1 MWPAF
6 IVYSVYWIFLSRRQM
21 RNTWPGV
28 AVTLL
33 LQLAMFGAIAWLF
46 PPWAWKI
53 TVLASITMPWWI
65 APVQIWRGTRLPARS
80 GEAAYDPERHPVPP
94 ELRVEVERQADVLM
108 RAGLVRLGT
117 FWHQAHGGTNLR
129 TLLESPDGLEMAM
142 VSGYEMVV
150 REGTPAEHR
159 RQEVDCAVA
168 VRFGGERRLVVGNA
182 VPEMM
187 PRTPGAR
194 LEMVPALR
202 DPAQLLAFARAY
214 RGRFAADE
222 RLEPVRGGVP
232 PLEHLQALEARSW
245 QGQVASGRF
254 RALPDDQ
261 VGFTLHGAFLAVL
274 GQQAPFRQLAGLRIR
289 LRARRLMRDVGFAR
303 PRAGEGRWWFKPTD
317 VIGTAALA
325 VLVATLLPTPPLA
338 ALVLPGMDFA
348 APASGVSAAS
358 ALRRDRPYALP
369 PGFAVPADFPG
380 AVRALEQLAGTS
392 AVPLVLEDEWTGEM
406 RRGDG
411 VEVRFAAD
419 RTDSLIARAGPLFR
433 ARGFLLFRNGYTFGA
448 GGEPERV
455 ALHPRDEAAEVM
467 RFIGANG
474 TNYGIDTDSVV
485 AWFGRLH
492 ARHPFVLTGVGIDY
506 VEGRLLRKPTREE
519 ARALA
524 REFHAFCPDV
534 VTQGTRT
541 VAALAGEL
549 ARDGVIYCWWD

>member
-1 MWPAF
+1 MWPALL
-6 IVYSVYWIFLSRRQM
+6 VYSVYWVFLSRRQM
-21 RNTWPGV
+21 RNTWPEV

-33 LQLAMFGAIAWLF
+33 LQLAMFGGIAWLF
-46 PPWAWKI
+46 PPWAWKV
-53 TVLASITMPWWI
+53 TLLASITMPWWI
-65 APVQIWRGTRLPARS
+65 APVQIWRGTRLPLCS

-94 ELRVEVERQADVLM
+94 ELRPEVERQVDVLA

-117 FWHQAHGGTNLR
+117 FWHQAHGGTTLR
-129 TLLESPDGLEMAM
+129 VPMESPDGLEMAM
-142 VSGYEMVV
+142 VTGYGMVV

-168 VRFGGERRLVVGNA
+168 VAFGSGRRLVVANA

-187 PRTPGAR
+187 PRTPGAQ
-194 LEMVPALR
+194 LEMLPVLR

-214 RGRFAADE
+214 RARFAADE
-222 RLEPVRGGVP
+222 RLEPVRGAVP
-232 PLEHLQALEARSW
+232 PLEHLQALERRNW

-254 RALPDDQ
+254 RILPDDH
-261 VGFTLHGAFLAVL
+261 VGFTLHGALLALL

-289 LRARRLMRDVGFAR
+289 LRERRLMRDVGFAR

-325 VLVATLLPTPPLA
+325 MLVATLLPVPPLS
-338 ALVLPGMDFA
+338 LPLPPMDFA
-348 APASGVSAAS
+348 ASGLSAAS
-358 ALRRDRPYALP
+358 ALREDKPYALP
-369 PGFAVPADFPG
+369 AGFTVPADFPG
-380 AVRALEQLAGTS
+380 AVRALEQLAGMR
-392 AVPLVLEDEWTGEM
+392 AVPLEVEDEWTGEM
-406 RRGDG
+406 RRGEG
-411 VEVRFAAD
+411 MEVRFAAD

-433 ARGFLLFRNGYTFGA
+433 ARGFLLFRSGYTFGA
-448 GGEPERV
+448 GGEPEHV
-455 ALHPRDEAAEVM
+455 ALHPRDDAAEVM

-492 ARHPFVLTGVGIDY
+492 ARHPFVLTGAGTDY
-506 VEGRLLRKPTREE
+506 VEGRLLRKPTRDE

-524 REFHAFCPDV
+524 REFHEFCPDV

-549 ARDGVIYCWWD
+549 AGDGVIYCWWD